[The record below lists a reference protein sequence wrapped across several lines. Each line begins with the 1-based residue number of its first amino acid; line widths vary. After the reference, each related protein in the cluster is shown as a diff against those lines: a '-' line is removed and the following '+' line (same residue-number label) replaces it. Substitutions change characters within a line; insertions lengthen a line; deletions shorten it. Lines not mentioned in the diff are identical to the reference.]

1 MDWFLYDK
9 DKDKRFKIKAPS
21 KACYS
26 FFLKRCIINSG
37 PIVRLQVKVA
47 NVNDT
52 IFLCLR
58 DTSTL
63 IFVVVFKH

>member
-37 PIVRLQVKVA
+37 PICKV
-47 NVNDT
+47 
-52 IFLCLR
+52 
-58 DTSTL
+58 TSQSGKRKRHHFSL
-63 IFVVVFKH
+63 FA